1 MKTEQPILITSVT
14 AVANTAKNLFIN
26 FTGAICAANIKALG
40 VSADDTL
47 LGEQLPV
54 TAKGIAIVKAGDNIA
69 QGAKISSDASGQAV
83 TYTTGDYN
91 GYALDPAEAGE
102 LVRVLLV

>member
-1 MKTEQPILITSVT
+1 MKTEQPILITSIT

-26 FTGAICAANIKALG
+26 FTGAICAANAKALG

-54 TAKGIAIVKAGDNIA
+54 TAKGIAIVKSGAPIA

-91 GYALDPAEAGE
+91 GYALDSAATGE
-102 LVRVLLV
+102 LVRILLV

>member
-26 FTGAICAANIKALG
+26 FTGAICAANTKALG
-40 VSADDTL
+40 VSADDAL

-54 TAKGIAIVKAGDNIA
+54 TAKGIAIVIAGADIA
-69 QGAKISSDASGQAV
+69 QGAKISSDALGQAV

-91 GYALDPAEAGE
+91 GYALDPATSGE